1 MLAERPWDG
10 LRRAR
15 GLGKMLAKRL
25 RVKQPSVVK
34 VEKRTDIRQQSTAC
48 YSFCFVSRPLLEC
61 FD

>member
-1 MLAERPWDG
+1 
-10 LRRAR
+10 
-15 GLGKMLAKRL
+15 MLAKRL

-48 YSFCFVSRPLLEC
+48 YSFCLVSRPILEC